1 MLLDE
6 YVIVF
11 KFIQLVLE
19 SNHDACRA
27 KIRGWEMYCTVVMLR
42 EKNKGGEKIVMILAP
57 RGAR

>member
-1 MLLDE
+1 ML
-6 YVIVF
+6 VF

-19 SNHDACRA
+19 SNYDACRA
-27 KIRGWEMYCTVVMLR
+27 KIREWEMYCTVVMLR